1 MWQYTNECLK
11 HEFEGFWNLF
21 VNVSKHE
28 LLHLKAEG
36 FLFKMESISALYLE
50 YFSKD
55 NPFKSSKNVILH
67 HKYWVQLSATHK
79 LLYNNL
85 YYIGITNYFSR
96 RIFVVT
102 SVIYTMS
109 I

>member
-50 YFSKD
+50 YSAKD
-55 NPFKSSKNVILH
+55 NPSK
-67 HKYWVQLSATHK
+67 VQKMLFCTTNIGFSCRPPIS
-79 LLYNNL
+79 
-85 YYIGITNYFSR
+85 YYIITY
-96 RIFVVT
+96 ITIGLLITLVDL
-102 SVIYTMS
+102 YL
-109 I
+109 